1 MTDICTI
8 ENINNLK
15 KIIEPIGWVTFFSL
29 TIYILLQMK
38 KVRKIEKK
46 IDSKQEEIDNL
57 PKKMLQKVRNSLVN
71 QSQLDRMI
79 AKEQKPLDIEL
90 RDLKRQRQ
98 FVLDKLPFFGML
110 KK

>member
-1 MTDICTI
+1 MIDIYTV

-15 KIIEPIGWVTFFSL
+15 KATELIVSL
-29 TIYILLQMK
+29 VIFGSVIYVLLQLK
-38 KVRKIEKK
+38 EVKKIEKK

-57 PKKMLQKVRNSLVN
+57 PNKMLQKVRNSLVN

-79 AKEQKPLDIEL
+79 AKEQKPLDKEL

-98 FVLDKLPFFGML
+98 YILDKLPFFGVL